1 MFNSD
6 ADAAEK
12 SGRTETS
19 KADFLL
25 PTVQSCQVPGGHL
38 TVYSGAREELAEL
51 HENHHLQREHAR
63 TSLAQAGSPQLED
76 RRRHICLLRH
86 GRPETA
92 SQIAKRN
99 ACTINLVRVNRSC
112 ATHVQIAKRN
122 ACVVQFFS

>member
-51 HENHHLQREHAR
+51 HENHHLQREQRSDRAR
-63 TSLAQAGSPQLED
+63 TQHPIQGQ
-76 RRRHICLLRH
+76 RRL
-86 GRPETA
+86 
-92 SQIAKRN
+92 KR
-99 ACTINLVRVNRSC
+99 ART
-112 ATHVQIAKRN
+112 QP
-122 ACVVQFFS
+122 